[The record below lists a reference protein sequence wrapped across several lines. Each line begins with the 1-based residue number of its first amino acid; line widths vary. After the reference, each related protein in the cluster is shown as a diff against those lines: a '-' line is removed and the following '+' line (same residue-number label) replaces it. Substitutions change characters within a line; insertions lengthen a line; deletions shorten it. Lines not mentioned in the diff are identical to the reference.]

1 MAKWYELSE
10 VKGIRCRVEENLKG
24 LPPSKDKNE
33 TAAAFWARLE
43 QAGLLVKALELYDE
57 LAEDRGEWVHRPR
70 ETKKAFAERIEREG
84 RQADVERVRSKLL
97 AEGRTLREIHTYLVN
112 RFQPLDG
119 SRTRPWETP
128 DPWEAGRLFRKK
140 EDQN

>member
-1 MAKWYELSE
+1 MAKWYDLSE
-10 VKGIRCRVEENLKG
+10 VKGIRCRAGEKLKG
-24 LPPSKDKNE
+24 LVISKDKNE
-33 TAAAFWARLE
+33 TEVLFWTRLE
-43 QAGLLVKALELYDE
+43 RAGRLVKAWELYDE
-57 LAEDRGEWVHRPR
+57 LAEERGDWVPR
-70 ETKKAFAERIEREG
+70 AGETKKAFAERIEREG